1 MILKKTHYIKGVLL
15 PKEKKLFMKLQKI
28 ISIITIII
36 SLSLI
41 IYMCVIMG
49 LDSGNTNSLPS
60 PDNVLIHTPSSSTGD
75 NSTAAPTASTE
86 SSPTAFIT
94 PVPTITV
101 APTQSSVTSVPGGK
115 TSTNPNY
122 AGKKIISFTFDDGPH
137 PSNTTKV
144 LDMLKNKGVKA
155 TFFILGENLYS
166 DGQKAL
172 VKRAYNEG
180 HEIAN
185 HSYTHPL
192 PFTSLSIDKVKEEL
206 NKTDNAIKSIIGE
219 VPVLFRPPG
228 GGYNQTISENCG
240 KAIILWSIDS
250 RDWDYLSA
258 KKVKNYATA
267 NGISE
272 EEAKNKLIDD
282 VLFNGFTYTANGKQY
297 TNPPMVS
304 QLRHGSIILFHDI
317 HPYSGEAAG
326 KLIDYVKNSGEFEI
340 MTVSDMIE
348 TEQRAA
354 QAGDVYTYMWE
365 TYATKKQNW

>member
-1 MILKKTHYIKGVLL
+1 
-15 PKEKKLFMKLQKI
+15 MKLQKI
-28 ISIITIII
+28 ISIITIIV

-41 IYMCVIMG
+41 IYMCVVMS
-49 LDSGNTNSLPS
+49 LDSGSTNPLPS
-60 PDNVLIHTPSSSTGD
+60 QNNIVMHTPGSSAGVD
-75 NSTAAPTASTE
+75 STASPTASTE
-86 SSPTAFIT
+86 SSLTPLATLAPTM
-94 PVPTITV
+94 TI
-101 APTQSSVTSVPGGK
+101 APTQSSVTPVPGGK

-122 AGKKIISFTFDDGPH
+122 AGKKIISITFDDGPH

-144 LDMLKNKGVKA
+144 LDMLKSKGVKA

-166 DGQKAL
+166 DSQKAL
-172 VKRAYNEG
+172 VKRAYDEG

-185 HSYTHPL
+185 HSYSHPL

-228 GGYNQTISENCG
+228 GGYNQAISENCG
-240 KAIILWSIDS
+240 KSIILWSIDS
-250 RDWDYLSA
+250 RDWEYLSA
-258 KKVKNYATA
+258 KKVKNYAA
-267 NGISE
+267 DNGISE

-297 TNPPMVS
+297 TNPPMIS
-304 QLRHGSIILFHDI
+304 QLRHGSILLFHDI

-326 KLIDYVKNSGEFEI
+326 RLIDYIKTSGEFEI
-340 MTVSDMIE
+340 LPVSEMIK
-348 TEQRAA
+348 TEQRAP

>member
-1 MILKKTHYIKGVLL
+1 
-15 PKEKKLFMKLQKI
+15 MKLQKI
-28 ISIITIII
+28 ISIATIII

-41 IYMCVIMG
+41 IYMCVIMIF
-49 LDSGNTNSLPS
+49 DSNSTKTIPS
-60 PDNVLIHTPSSSTGD
+60 TDNIVLHTPQPPDGVDST
-75 NSTAAPTASTE
+75 SAPIGSTE
-86 SSPTAFIT
+86 SSPAVQSTSMPLTTTA
-94 PVPTITV
+94 PS
-101 APTQSSVTSVPGGK
+101 QSSVTANPGGK

-122 AGKKIISFTFDDGPH
+122 AGKKIISITFDDGPH

-144 LDMLKNKGVKA
+144 LNMLKEKDVKA

-166 DGQKAL
+166 DSQKAL
-172 VKRAYNEG
+172 VKRAYDEG

-192 PFTSLSIDKVKEEL
+192 PFTSLSMDKVKEEL

-228 GGYNQTISENCG
+228 GGYNQDISENCG
-240 KAIILWSIDS
+240 KSIILWSIDS

-258 KKVKNYATA
+258 KKVKNYATDH
-267 NGISE
+267 GLSE

-297 TNPPMVS
+297 TNPAIVS

-317 HPYSGEAAG
+317 HPYSGDAVA
-326 KLIDYVKNSGEFEI
+326 KLIDYIKNSGEFEI
-340 MTVSDMIE
+340 MPVSEMIK
-348 TEQRAA
+348 TEQRAP

>member
-1 MILKKTHYIKGVLL
+1 M
-15 PKEKKLFMKLQKI
+15 
-28 ISIITIII
+28 S
-36 SLSLI
+36 
-41 IYMCVIMG
+41 
-49 LDSGNTNSLPS
+49 LDSGSTNSLPS
-60 PDNVLIHTPSSSTGD
+60 PDNVLVHTPSSSTGD
-75 NSTAAPTASTE
+75 NSTAYPTASTE
-86 SSPTAFIT
+86 SSATAFIT
-94 PVPTITV
+94 S
-101 APTQSSVTSVPGGK
+101 APTNTVTPSQSPVTSVPGGK
-115 TSTNPNY
+115 TSSNPNY
-122 AGKKIISFTFDDGPH
+122 SGKKIISITFDDGPH

-144 LDMLKNKGVKA
+144 LDMLQSKGVKA

-166 DGQKAL
+166 ESQKAL
-172 VKRAYNEG
+172 VKRAHNEG

-185 HSYTHPL
+185 HSYSHPL

-206 NKTDNAIKSIIGE
+206 TNTDNAIKSIIGE

-228 GGYNQTISENCG
+228 GGYNQSISENCG

-297 TNPPMVS
+297 TNPAIVS

-317 HPYSGEAAG
+317 HPYSGEAAAR
-326 KLIDYVKNSGEFEI
+326 LIDYIKNSGEFEI
-340 MTVSDMIE
+340 MTVSDMIK
-348 TEQRAA
+348 TEQRAP